1 VWYLKLELVG
11 FNVDFEVETGICVV
25 SVAVVV
31 VSVAIVVV
39 SVAIV
44 VVGDIVGRLVDSLAF
59 VEAVKNKTK
68 LIRFS
73 YS

>member
-31 VSVAIVVV
+31 VSVT
-39 SVAIV
+39 IV

-68 LIRFS
+68 LISFS